1 MPSTM
6 ERKQQRRHG
15 KARNEDNPVKDFNP
29 SSQGRSDRRRR
40 TPTPPAVAGWSRW
53 SRRKPPPSSE
63 RCRQS
68 LPSLE
73 RPAKVR
79 RQDHVP
85 SAVTAQGRRRPS
97 PCVERSRS
105 CRRPP
110 PPSPAPVLSSG
121 EESSLATSAR
131 QRSNHKAP
139 AEKSQKD
146 PRARSPAERAKGTSI
161 DNVWTLLGRVSPAKR
176 TEPAESDSARS
187 SSTPT
192 LRRKNH
198 IALRRGA
205 LRRRPKGAN
214 HTALSRGGLRRTV
227 VTVPPCGN
235 DRASA
240 AVLLKCHAAVLV
252 HQNRKMQQLRQDSG
266 GQGLKPRSSLPCN
279 PGRKLKQAPAGPRCR
294 KTTSW

>member
-63 RCRQS
+63 RCRKS

-79 RQDHVP
+79 RQDHEP
-85 SAVTAQGRRRPS
+85 SAVTAQGRRRSS

-121 EESSLATSAR
+121 EESSVATSAR

-146 PRARSPAERAKGTSI
+146 PRARRPAERAKSTSI
-161 DNVWTLLGRVSPAKR
+161 DNVWTLLGSVSPARR

-187 SSTPT
+187 SSTRT
-192 LRRKNH
+192 LRRKKPYA

-214 HTALSRGGLRRTV
+214 HTALRRGGLRRTV

-240 AVLLKCHAAVLV
+240 AVLLKCHAAVLG
-252 HQNRKMQQLRQDSG
+252 QDSG
-266 GQGLKPRSSLPCN
+266 GQALKPRSSLPCN

>member
-79 RQDHVP
+79 RQDHEP
-85 SAVTAQGRRRPS
+85 SAVTAQGRRRSS

-121 EESSLATSAR
+121 EESSVATSAR

-192 LRRKNH
+192 LRRKKNH

-240 AVLLKCHAAVLV
+240 AVLLKCHAAVLG
-252 HQNRKMQQLRQDSG
+252 QDSG

>member
-1 MPSTM
+1 M
-6 ERKQQRRHG
+6 
-15 KARNEDNPVKDFNP
+15 
-29 SSQGRSDRRRR
+29 
-40 TPTPPAVAGWSRW
+40 
-53 SRRKPPPSSE
+53 
-63 RCRQS
+63 
-68 LPSLE
+68 
-73 RPAKVR
+73 
-79 RQDHVP
+79 
-85 SAVTAQGRRRPS
+85 TALGRRRSS

-121 EESSLATSAR
+121 EESSVATSAR

-279 PGRKLKQAPAGPRCR
+279 PGRTLKQAPAGPRCR